1 MFEVKKVIETK
12 KEILFGKTITSN
24 QNTNVAWVISY
35 DDGMTVQVF
44 CTDTFSDITYFITPE
59 SKRADPDS
67 IHIARRMDNNDIDV
81 HGPKALV
88 NESFVND
95 ICNITTATLDYEK
108 YDDISIAIMIKNVGN
123 YIETCKK

>member
-12 KEILFGKTITSN
+12 HEILFGKTISSN
-24 QNTNVAWVISY
+24 QSTNVAWVISY
-35 DDGMTVQVF
+35 DDGMMVQVF
-44 CTDTFSDITYFITPE
+44 CTDTFSKITYFITLEP
-59 SKRADPDS
+59 KRADS
-67 IHIARRMDNNDIDV
+67 IHISHHMDNNDIDV